1 MHPRAAE
8 ALPYL
13 TLATHFLRLAEGA
26 CGQLVRRK
34 NVLTVVSDKLIAPSQ
49 YDRRTA
55 WSDHAVGVAI
65 LFSFYHG
72 IELVLKGGLAL
83 QSQPPGNHKL
93 SKLLSELEQ
102 SGVCPALVATVA
114 TFVRRIDGASPLGQ
128 FLAANAIAIDSW
140 YESLKYPKSKGGK
153 TFSHTKL
160 KYGSLSTVAFWRSLE
175 RGAKQLRK
183 QAVACLREVQGA

>member
-1 MHPRAAE
+1 MHPQADE

-26 CGQLVRRK
+26 CAQLVRRK
-34 NVLTVVSDKLIAPSQ
+34 NALTVVSDKPITPSQ
-49 YDRRTA
+49 YDRRTG

-65 LFSFYHG
+65 LFNFYHG
-72 IELVLKGGLAL
+72 IELILKGCLAL
-83 QSQPPGNHKL
+83 QAQPPGHHKL

-102 SGVCPALVATVA
+102 SGACPALAATLA
-114 TFVRRIDGASPLGQ
+114 PFVRRIDGASPLGQ
-128 FLAANAIAIDSW
+128 FLGANAIAIDSW
-140 YESLKYPKSKGGK
+140 YESLKYPKSKNGK

-160 KYGSLSTVAFWRSLE
+160 KFGSLSTVAFWRSVELGSK
-175 RGAKQLRK
+175 RLRK